1 MFYLLPLFLFA
12 FPRTNI
18 SNEGAPGAILQV
30 ALELLNAKLAKIY
43 AMWGGLIRS
52 TRRVAVVLWIK

>member
-30 ALELLNAKLAKIY
+30 ARELLNAKLAKIY
-43 AMWGGLIRS
+43 AMWGGS
-52 TRRVAVVLWIK
+52 